1 MADDGHRMGDGRMDM
16 HGYWSDEMDGQGR
29 AGHVCGRERNYQGMC
44 THVRSRRARGG
55 ARIGGGGTGTGTG
68 GSNGS
73 ICWAMSV
80 RKLLHNKQ
88 ENRKKKTVA
97 DTSTEV
103 SVASTLS
110 ATRLP
115 LPFTFLLFFLL
126 FCTKQIVFALGP
138 EAGLV
143 LVHGP
148 RGARTKARTH
158 VGRLTPPHPSPSV
171 VLAAKRP
178 PPAIRIST

>member
-1 MADDGHRMGDGRMDM
+1 MRRGACVRAWQTMGIAWVMGACICMVIGAMR
-16 HGYWSDEMDGQGR
+16 WVGR

-44 THVRSRRARGG
+44 THVRARRARGG
-55 ARIGGGGTGTGTG
+55 AQIGGGGTGTGTGTG

-115 LPFTFLLFFLL
+115 LPFTFFF
-126 FCTKQIVFALGP
+126 FFAFYTKQIVFALGP
-138 EAGLV
+138 EPGLV
-143 LVHGP
+143 WCTRPTRSTKQKH
-148 RGARTKARTH
+148 ARTSVAS
-158 VGRLTPPHPSPSV
+158 PHPTRHR
-171 VLAAKRP
+171 L
-178 PPAIRIST
+178 

>member
-1 MADDGHRMGDGRMDM
+1 MADDGHRMGDGRMHM
-16 HGYWSDEMDGQGR
+16 HGYWSDEMGGQGR
-29 AGHVCGRERNYQGMC
+29 AGQAMC
-44 THVRSRRARGG
+44 AAGKEITKACARTYDLGARAGG

-115 LPFTFLLFFLL
+115 LPFTFFFFF
-126 FCTKQIVFALGP
+126 FCFFAQS
-138 EAGLV
+138 
-143 LVHGP
+143 
-148 RGARTKARTH
+148 K
-158 VGRLTPPHPSPSV
+158 
-171 VLAAKRP
+171 
-178 PPAIRIST
+178 

>member
-1 MADDGHRMGDGRMDM
+1 
-16 HGYWSDEMDGQGR
+16 
-29 AGHVCGRERNYQGMC
+29 
-44 THVRSRRARGG
+44 
-55 ARIGGGGTGTGTG
+55 
-68 GSNGS
+68 
-73 ICWAMSV
+73 MSV

-97 DTSTEV
+97 DTNTEV

-115 LPFTFLLFFLL
+115 LPFTFFF
-126 FCTKQIVFALGP
+126 FFAFLHKANSIRFRARAGP
-138 EAGLV
+138 GV
-143 LVHGP
+143 VHGP